1 MSCPGGAAVRR
12 RKLSRVFN
20 VPVNFASLPGLAV
33 LNPGG
38 RDPDQSYEQGV
49 GKLTGSEHP
58 PVNYHG
64 YAACTAG
71 AFYRDPELAARH
83 RSVLLLLRGDFK
95 KARSALQVL
104 KAHGCFVGISFKE
117 SGTHQIAKQ
126 LAHAGRLALFK
137 ELAASADLCLA
148 GTPELV
154 PLYASVSRQVV
165 EVPTPYPID
174 LKGWD
179 FALPP
184 GERRGIFIGTRE
196 FDVPSR
202 NHLLALA
209 SARTLSEK
217 ITVINPSAR
226 TAGLIN
232 ALGFPRDQLNVSPL
246 LPYPEYLRLL
256 ARHRTILQFD
266 QSFVP
271 GQVAGDGAM
280 CGIPTVGGNGAIERL
295 ICPALHGHGRTFSE
309 LIQLTRQILH
319 NDAFYQQ
326 QIATMRK
333 SALESIS
340 FASVREQLGRWFPG
354 TIRSFG

>member
-1 MSCPGGAAVRR
+1 MSGLGRAAVRGR
-12 RKLSRVFN
+12 ELKRVFKI
-20 VPVNFASLPGLAV
+20 PVNFAPLPGLAV

-38 RDPDQSYEQGV
+38 RDPDQSYGKGV
-49 GKLTGSEHP
+49 IKLTGSEHP

-83 RSVLLLLRGDFK
+83 RSVLLLLRGDFRR
-95 KARSALQVL
+95 ARSALRVL
-104 KAHGCFVGISFKE
+104 KAHGCFVGITIKE
-117 SGTHQIAKQ
+117 SGVHQIANQ
-126 LAHAGRLALFK
+126 LAQTGRFALFQ
-137 ELAASADLCLA
+137 ELAASADACLA
-148 GTPELV
+148 STPELV

-165 EVPTPYPID
+165 QVPTPYPVD
-174 LKGWD
+174 LEGWD
-179 FALPP
+179 FSLPP
-184 GERRGIFIGTRE
+184 RERRGIFIGTRE

-209 SARTLSEK
+209 SVRTLSEK
-217 ITVINPSAR
+217 ITVISHGAR
-226 TAGLIN
+226 TARLIN
-232 ALGFPRDQLNVSPL
+232 ALGFPSDQLNV
-246 LPYPEYLRLL
+246 YPRLGYPAYLRLM

-309 LIQLTRQILH
+309 LIQLTGQILH
-319 NDAFYQQ
+319 NDGFYEQ
-326 QIATMRK
+326 QITAMRK
-333 SALESIS
+333 AALESIS
-340 FASVREQLGRWFPG
+340 FASVREQLARYFPG
-354 TIRSFG
+354 TVRSFG